1 MDETATAEKSR
12 MDSVDFIFAISISDN
27 TGFIDVANKGEV
39 TANLLYSLREEK
51 PKTSAEIARDS
62 LQEAIRFYKFRQ
74 YRLADLTYKW
84 TLQQMERNG
93 LQGDINYFRCLSGK
107 AVVSLALG
115 KTIQTDEE
123 LKLAETLVLSKL
135 GKRSA
140 AYAANLNTRAK
151 WNQATGNYNDSE
163 AQFSECLTVCSE
175 LFGKG
180 SLQVATVTNNMAML
194 SLAMGR
200 TEEAVERMGRANE
213 LAAAI
218 FNDALKGKKSF
229 ERRMFLSNQAMVL
242 QASGDLA
249 GAEKV
254 LNEIRKIYE
263 NRGQKA
269 NPDYA
274 NVLNQLGMLYI
285 RMGKPAQA
293 EPLLKTVG
301 DIYKRHYG
309 EQSPAFGK
317 ILHDLSVF
325 CRLTDRLPEAEQY
338 GNRALNVRKAVLGES
353 HPDVARSMEQ
363 LGLVYW
369 RQGKSREAYGMLKGA
384 ADKSLQFINTY
395 FKPMSEAEQTRY
407 WATLQPGFQRFYAFA
422 IDQEKYIPA
431 LRTDVFQYQ
440 LATKALL
447 LQSASKTRQAVLAG
461 GDPGLIRDYKE
472 WISRKEML
480 ARYYGLSKEELAKQQ
495 IDLGQLER
503 EANALEKTLSQRSS
517 GFSEAFGGSA
527 VTLADLSATLGDQ
540 EALVEM
546 VRVNGFDKDFTD
558 DSRYIAMVLVK
569 GAAAPQLKVLRNGRE
584 LETRYAKYYRN
595 TVTICVC
602 QYCCIVAQLDYA
614 ILIGLCTDNKLSA
627 LASSHIRIM
636 SSKFL

>member
-1 MDETATAEKSR
+1 MKIRLLVLLLLGVLGVTGIRAQTLKGILKSALDETATAEKSR

-123 LKLAETLVLSKL
+123 LKLAETLVLAKL

-495 IDLGQLER
+495 
-503 EANALEKTLSQRSS
+503 
-517 GFSEAFGGSA
+517 
-527 VTLADLSATLGDQ
+527 
-540 EALVEM
+540 
-546 VRVNGFDKDFTD
+546 
-558 DSRYIAMVLVK
+558 
-569 GAAAPQLKVLRNGRE
+569 
-584 LETRYAKYYRN
+584 
-595 TVTICVC
+595 
-602 QYCCIVAQLDYA
+602 
-614 ILIGLCTDNKLSA
+614 
-627 LASSHIRIM
+627 
-636 SSKFL
+636 